1 MNIKTNDMT
10 QLNKEFN
17 FGQIVKDILK
27 EIPNERSRDI
37 LIRRFGL
44 GKRLQHETLES
55 VGRSYNITRER
66 VRQIENSALN
76 MARKSKAYKKYA
88 KAFKKL
94 AEFIESMGDVVSQN
108 EILNSMAKTE
118 KQHNQLLFL
127 LAVGDYFKYNK
138 ESKDFIQ
145 FWYLDDNKAKAVKD
159 ALKKLHEDLDKNS
172 ALSEDE
178 IVELF
183 KSALSD
189 EKVLPKS
196 KEERNVIMRWLSTY
210 KKLTKNPLGEWGR
223 VDSPHMRV
231 KGLRDH
237 AYLALKAHGS
247 PLHYTEVADKI
258 REMFGKDAHP
268 ATTHNELIKDDRF
281 VLVGRG
287 IYALREWGY
296 TPGMVKDVIKDVLE
310 KSGPLSKDEIVE
322 KVKRER
328 HVKDSTIK
336 VNLQDKSL
344 FKRLDDGRFT
354 LV

>member
-1 MNIKTNDMT
+1 MKD
-10 QLNKEFN
+10 LSKEFN

-27 EIPNERSRDI
+27 DIPNERARDV
-37 LIRRFGL
+37 LVRRFGL
-44 GKRLQHETLES
+44 GKRVQHETLES

-66 VRQIENSALN
+66 VRQIENSALE
-76 MARKSKAYKKYA
+76 MARKSPSYKKYS

-94 AEFIESMGDVVSQN
+94 AEFIESMGDVVSQD
-108 EILNSMAKTE
+108 EILNSIAKSE
-118 KQHNQLLFL
+118 KQHNYLLFL

-145 FWYLDDNKAKAVKD
+145 FWYLDDTRAKAIKEAV
-159 ALKKLHEDLDKNS
+159 KKLYEELDKNA

-178 IVELF
+178 IVEMF
-183 KSALSD
+183 KKILED
-189 EKVLPKS
+189 EKLIPKS
-196 KEERNVIMRWLSTY
+196 KDEKGVITRWLSTY
-210 KKLTKNPLGEWGR
+210 KKLTRNPLGEWGR
-223 VDSPHMRV
+223 VDSPQMRV

-247 PLHYTEVADKI
+247 PLHYTEVAEKI
-258 REMFGKDAHP
+258 KDMFGKDAHP

-296 TPGMVKDVIKDVLE
+296 TPGMVKDVIKDILE
-310 KSGPLSKDEIVE
+310 KHGPLTKEEVVE

-336 VNLQDKSL
+336 VNLQDKNL

>member
-1 MNIKTNDMT
+1 MKD
-10 QLNKEFN
+10 LSKEFN

-27 EIPNERSRDI
+27 DIPNERAKDV

-44 GKRLQHETLES
+44 GKRVQHETLES

-66 VRQIENSALN
+66 VRQIENAALE

-94 AEFIESMGDVVSQN
+94 AEFIESMGDVVAQD
-108 EILNSMAKTE
+108 EILNSIAKTE
-118 KQHNQLLFL
+118 KQHNHLLFL
-127 LAVGDYFKYNK
+127 LAVGDFFKYNK
-138 ESKDFIQ
+138 ENKDFIQ
-145 FWYLDDNKAKAVKD
+145 FWYLDDKRAQAVKD
-159 ALKKLHEDLDKNS
+159 ALQKLHSELDKNT
-172 ALSEDE
+172 ALTEE
-178 IVELF
+178 EVVELF
-183 KSALSD
+183 KRMLEDQSIIPQSKD
-189 EKVLPKS
+189 EKS
-196 KEERNVIMRWLSTY
+196 VITRWLSTY
-210 KKLTKNPLGEWGR
+210 KKLTRNPLGEWGR
-223 VDSPHMRV
+223 TDSPQMRV
-231 KGLRDH
+231 KGLKDH

-258 REMFGKDAHP
+258 KEMFGKEAHP

-310 KSGPLSKDEIVE
+310 KHGPLTKEEVVE

-336 VNLQDKSL
+336 VNLQDKNL
-344 FKRLDDGRFT
+344 FRRLDDGRFS

>member
-1 MNIKTNDMT
+1 MKNFG
-10 QLNKEFN
+10 KEFDLAK
-17 FGQIVKDILK
+17 IVRDILK
-27 EIPNERSRDI
+27 EIPNERARDI

-44 GKRLQHETLES
+44 GSKVQHETLES

-66 VRQIENSALN
+66 VRQIENSALEA
-76 MARKSKAYKKYA
+76 ARKSQSYKKYE
-88 KAFKKL
+88 KAFRKL
-94 AEFIESMGDVVSQN
+94 AEFIETLGDIVPQD
-108 EILNSMAKTE
+108 EILKELTKTE
-118 KQHNQLLFL
+118 KQHNYLLFL

-138 ESKDFIQ
+138 ENKDFIQ
-145 FWYLDDNKAKAVKD
+145 FWYLNDKRAEAVKD
-159 ALKKLHEDLDKNS
+159 ALQKLYDRLDKNT

-178 IVELF
+178 IIELF
-183 KSALSD
+183 KEVLSD
-189 EKVLPKS
+189 SSVLPKENEKS
-196 KEERNVIMRWLSTY
+196 VIKRWLSTY
-210 KKLTKNPLGEWGR
+210 KKLARNPLGEWGR
-223 VDSPHMRV
+223 ADSPAMRV

-247 PLHYTEVADKI
+247 PLHYTEVAEKI
-258 REMFGKDAHP
+258 KELFGKDAHP

-287 IYALREWGY
+287 IYALKEWGY
-296 TPGMVKDVIKDVLE
+296 TPGMVKDVIKDILA
-310 KSGPLSKDEIVE
+310 KYGPLTKEEVVE

-336 VNLQDKSL
+336 VNLQDKSM

>member
-1 MNIKTNDMT
+1 MKD
-10 QLNKEFN
+10 LNKEFN

-27 EIPNERSRDI
+27 ELPNERAQDV
-37 LIRRFGL
+37 LTRRFGL
-44 GKRLQHETLES
+44 GKRIQHETLES

-66 VRQIENSALN
+66 VRQIENAALEQ
-76 MARKSKAYKKYA
+76 ARKSQAYKKYA

-94 AEFIESMGDVVSQN
+94 AEFIESMGDVVPQD
-108 EILNSMAKTE
+108 EILNSLAKTE
-118 KQHNQLLFL
+118 KQHNILMFL
-127 LAVGDYFKYNK
+127 LAVGDFFKFNK
-138 ESKDFIQ
+138 ENKDFVQ
-145 FWYLDDNKAKAVKD
+145 FWYLDDTRAKAVKE
-159 ALKKLHEDLDKNS
+159 AVRKLHADLDKNT
-172 ALSEDE
+172 ALTEQE
-178 IVELF
+178 IVDMF
-183 KSALSD
+183 KEVLSD
-189 EKVLPKS
+189 EKVLPQTKDES
-196 KEERNVIMRWLSTY
+196 GVITRWLGTY

-258 REMFGKDAHP
+258 KEMFGKDAHY

-296 TPGMVKDVIKDVLE
+296 APGMVKDVIKEVLE
-310 KSGPLSKDEIVE
+310 KHGPLTKEEVIE

-336 VNLQDKSL
+336 VNLHDKKL

-354 LV
+354 LI

>member
-1 MNIKTNDMT
+1 MKE
-10 QLNKEFN
+10 LNKEFN

-27 EIPNERSRDI
+27 DIPNERAADV
-37 LIRRFGL
+37 LKRRFGL
-44 GKRLQHETLES
+44 GPRVQHETLES

-66 VRQIENSALN
+66 VRQIESAALE
-76 MARKSKAYKKYA
+76 MARKSSAYKKYA

-94 AEFIESMGDVVSQN
+94 AEFIESMGDVVSQD
-108 EILNSMAKTE
+108 EILNSIAKTE
-118 KQHNQLLFL
+118 KQHNYLLFL

-145 FWYLDDNKAKAVKD
+145 FWYLDDKRAKIVKD
-159 ALKKLHEDLDKNS
+159 AVQKLHKELDKNS
-172 ALSEDE
+172 ALTEEE
-178 IVELF
+178 IVEMF
-183 KSALSD
+183 KKLLED
-189 EKVLPKS
+189 EKILPEDKDE
-196 KEERNVIMRWLSTY
+196 KAVITRWLSTY
-210 KKLTKNPLGEWGR
+210 KKLARNPLGEWGR
-223 VDSPHMRV
+223 VDSPQMRI

-247 PLHYTEVADKI
+247 PLHYTEVAEKI
-258 REMFGKDAHP
+258 KELFGKDAHP
-268 ATTHNELIKDDRF
+268 ATTHNELIKDNRF

-296 TPGMVKDVIKDVLE
+296 TPGMVKDVIKDVLA
-310 KSGPLSKDEIVE
+310 KHGPLSKEEVVE

-336 VNLQDKSL
+336 VNLQDKKL

>member
-1 MNIKTNDMT
+1 MKE
-10 QLNKEFN
+10 LNKEFN

-27 EIPNERSRDI
+27 DIPNERAADV
-37 LIRRFGL
+37 LKRRFGL
-44 GKRLQHETLES
+44 GPRVQHETLES

-66 VRQIENSALN
+66 VRQIESAALE
-76 MARKSKAYKKYA
+76 MARKSSAYKKYA

-94 AEFIESMGDVVSQN
+94 AEFIESMGDVVSQD
-108 EILNSMAKTE
+108 EILNSIAKTE
-118 KQHNQLLFL
+118 KQHNYLLFL

-145 FWYLDDNKAKAVKD
+145 FWYLDDKKAKIVKD
-159 ALKKLHEDLDKNS
+159 AVQKLHKELDKNS
-172 ALSEDE
+172 ALTEEE
-178 IVELF
+178 IVEMF
-183 KSALSD
+183 KKLLED
-189 EKVLPKS
+189 EKILPED
-196 KEERNVIMRWLSTY
+196 KEEKAVITRWLSTY
-210 KKLTKNPLGEWGR
+210 KKLARNPLGEWGR
-223 VDSPHMRV
+223 VDSPQMRI

-247 PLHYTEVADKI
+247 PLHYTEVAEKI
-258 REMFGKDAHP
+258 KELFGKDAHP
-268 ATTHNELIKDDRF
+268 ATTHNELIKDNRF

-296 TPGMVKDVIKDVLE
+296 TPGMVKDVIKDVLA
-310 KSGPLSKDEIVE
+310 KHGPLSKEEVVE

-336 VNLQDKSL
+336 VNLQDKKL

>member
-1 MNIKTNDMT
+1 MKE
-10 QLNKEFN
+10 LNKEFN

-27 EIPNERSRDI
+27 DIPNERAADV
-37 LIRRFGL
+37 LKRRFGL
-44 GKRLQHETLES
+44 GPRVQHETLES

-66 VRQIENSALN
+66 VRQIESAALD
-76 MARKSKAYKKYA
+76 MARKSSAYKKYA

-94 AEFIESMGDVVSQN
+94 AEFIESMGDVVSQD
-108 EILNSMAKTE
+108 EILNSIAKTE
-118 KQHNQLLFL
+118 KQHNYLLFL

-145 FWYLDDNKAKAVKD
+145 FWYLDDKRAKIVKD
-159 ALKKLHEDLDKNS
+159 AVQKLHKELDKNS
-172 ALSEDE
+172 ALTEEE
-178 IVELF
+178 IVEMF
-183 KSALSD
+183 KKLLED
-189 EKVLPKS
+189 EKILPEDKDE
-196 KEERNVIMRWLSTY
+196 KAVITRWLSTY
-210 KKLTKNPLGEWGR
+210 KKLARNPLGEWGR
-223 VDSPHMRV
+223 VDSPQMRI

-247 PLHYTEVADKI
+247 PLHYTEVAEKI
-258 REMFGKDAHP
+258 KELFGKDAHP
-268 ATTHNELIKDDRF
+268 ATTHNELIKDNRF

-296 TPGMVKDVIKDVLE
+296 TPGMVKDVIKDVLA
-310 KSGPLSKDEIVE
+310 KHGPLSKEEVVE

-336 VNLQDKSL
+336 VNLQDKKL